1 MNILQAKKMLSL
13 DESRM
18 IEQTMFTY
26 SPLGKALEKQTNKQ
40 KIEEQRRKQIDAN
53 INQNKRQVGLINNDD
68 KNLSHLT
75 KNLCQTNIWRIC

>member
-1 MNILQAKKMLSL
+1 MKKSL

-40 KIEEQRRKQIDAN
+40 KIEEQRRKKTDAN

-68 KNLSHLT
+68 KNLSHLS
-75 KNLCQTNIWRIC
+75 KNLCQTNI

>member
-1 MNILQAKKMLSL
+1 MLSL

-68 KNLSHLT
+68 KNWSHLS

>member
-1 MNILQAKKMLSL
+1 MLSL

-18 IEQTMFTY
+18 IEQTTFTY
-26 SPLGKALEKQTNKQ
+26 SPLGKALEKQTSKQ
-40 KIEEQRRKQIDAN
+40 KIEEQKRKQIDAN

>member
-1 MNILQAKKMLSL
+1 MLSL

-53 INQNKRQVGLINNDD
+53 INQDKRQVGLINNDD
-68 KNLSHLT
+68 KNLSHLS
-75 KNLCQTNIWRIC
+75 KNLCQTNI

>member
-1 MNILQAKKMLSL
+1 MLSL

-26 SPLGKALEKQTNKQ
+26 SPFGKALEKQTNKQ

-68 KNLSHLT
+68 KNWSHLS

>member
-68 KNLSHLT
+68 KNLSHLS
-75 KNLCQTNIWRIC
+75 KNLCQTNI

>member
-1 MNILQAKKMLSL
+1 MLSL

-68 KNLSHLT
+68 KNLSHLS

>member
-1 MNILQAKKMLSL
+1 MLSL

-18 IEQTMFTY
+18 IEQTTFTN

-68 KNLSHLT
+68 KNLSHLS
-75 KNLCQTNIWRIC
+75 KNLCQTNI

>member
-1 MNILQAKKMLSL
+1 MLSL

-68 KNLSHLT
+68 KNLSHLS
-75 KNLCQTNIWRIC
+75 KNLCQTNIWRIY

>member
-53 INQNKRQVGLINNDD
+53 INQNKRQVGLINDDD
-68 KNLSHLT
+68 KNLSHLS
-75 KNLCQTNIWRIC
+75 KNLCQTNI

>member
-1 MNILQAKKMLSL
+1 MLSL

>member
-1 MNILQAKKMLSL
+1 MLSL

-53 INQNKRQVGLINNDD
+53 INQNKRQVGLINDDD
-68 KNLSHLT
+68 KNLSHLS
-75 KNLCQTNIWRIC
+75 KNLCQTNIWRIY

>member
-1 MNILQAKKMLSL
+1 MKKSL

-53 INQNKRQVGLINNDD
+53 INQNKRQVGLINDDD
-68 KNLSHLT
+68 KNLSHLS
-75 KNLCQTNIWRIC
+75 KNLCQTNI

>member
-53 INQNKRQVGLINNDD
+53 INQNKRQVGLINDDD
-68 KNLSHLT
+68 KNLSHLS